1 MDQFIVTFDAE
12 QIGVEQIQAAVKS
25 LGFRPRLVTAGH
37 RGSAKLLQ
45 QMTPPVQ
52 KALVLAQETEQLV
65 LVKFSAHRCGPC
77 QKMSKVTYS
86 DARVKEEL
94 SRFVVVEV
102 DIDKDLETA
111 KALRVAGVPTF
122 VVMSADGS
130 VLTRVEGFKTPFE
143 FLEIVTG
150 HL

>member
-1 MDQFIVTFDAE
+1 
-12 QIGVEQIQAAVKS
+12 
-25 LGFRPRLVTAGH
+25 
-37 RGSAKLLQ
+37 
-45 QMTPPVQ
+45 
-52 KALVLAQETEQLV
+52 
-65 LVKFSAHRCGPC
+65 
-77 QKMSKVTYS
+77 MSKVTYS